1 MRQQKGRALEPCPAA
16 AALRPCGCCGRDAQG
31 GQPGGCGAAV
41 RFPWHCQAPRLQ
53 PCCLSAPAPLAETA
67 NVLQRGCCCSFLQ
80 SPRYRPF
87 PLSLPFPAFPLP
99 LIRLALHGA
108 DNTCAHPIKQAH
120 SRRWTVCKSQARHQK
135 KNISHGVFQ
144 RFSFLSP

>member
-1 MRQQKGRALEPCPAA
+1 MHWSRALLQPHSGRVGAA
-16 AALRPCGCCGRDAQG
+16 AAMRRAGSRGDAVLLCGFHGTARPRGCSPAVCSRPARRD
-31 GQPGGCGAAV
+31 CE
-41 RFPWHCQAPRLQ
+41 R
-53 PCCLSAPAPLAETA
+53 APAGLLLLLPSEPS
-67 NVLQRGCCCSFLQ
+67 LQTI
-80 SPRYRPF
+80 

-135 KNISHGVFQ
+135 KNISHAVFQ